1 MINNRK
7 VKSLAFGFVLTLS
20 CALTGQAQTTNG
32 IAPLKPDGQS
42 AAVLQTS
49 QSPAIASGLSGIYYG
64 SLRLADANGDGKADV
79 CGRGIA
85 GVYCAL
91 NHGNRTFGPVVLW
104 TSQFNDAT
112 GWNQPQYG
120 STMMFAD
127 INGDGRADVCGR
139 GIEGIYCKLST
150 GSGFGPIFLASSDFS
165 DAQGWNQ

>member
-20 CALTGQAQTTNG
+20 SALTGQAQTTNG

-49 QSPAIASGLSGIYYG
+49 QSPAIASGPSGIYYG
-64 SLRLADANGDGKADV
+64 SLRLADVN
-79 CGRGIA
+79 GRGIA

-104 TSQFNDAT
+104 TNQFNDAT

-120 STMMFAD
+120 STMMFA
-127 INGDGRADVCGR
+127 
-139 GIEGIYCKLST
+139 
-150 GSGFGPIFLASSDFS
+150 
-165 DAQGWNQ
+165 